1 MAAIIGDNITS
12 PLGFT
17 TDENFQAV
25 RLGKSALRHFDS
37 AEGIPFSFTAS
48 LFTQEQ
54 TGNIKT
60 EGFTKFE
67 ALAYYS
73 IMNAIAE
80 LPEIISGR
88 TVLVLSSTKGNV
100 GILQD
105 IDNEKNIINL
115 GEAARKISDKI
126 GLRQSPIVVS
136 NACISGVSAIILA
149 DRLIDT
155 DKADYVIVCGVDEQS
170 PFIVSGFES
179 LKALSESECR
189 PFDIERLGL
198 NLGEAAATLVLS
210 KARREVCWQ
219 IIEGAIRNDG
229 FHISSPSPKGE
240 GAFQSLIRVIDGTS
254 IDNIAVIN
262 AHGTATMYNDQ
273 MESKAISRAGLSEV
287 YANALKG
294 YFGHTMGAA
303 GVLETIL
310 TMHSVDAGIILGTRN
325 FEELG
330 VSGKVNICSSE
341 KQTDKTSFVK
351 MISGFGG
358 GNASILVSR
367 GNNSEYQ
374 AHHNNQFSISH
385 RVILTQDSLSIDGE
399 FITVDHSGDKLL
411 TALYKERIGDYPKF
425 YKMDSL
431 SKLGFIASEILLQ
444 TEGASDCENTPSRGI
459 AFFNSHASLSTD
471 KAYLETIR
479 DKDNYFPSPS
489 IFVYTLPN
497 IVTGELAIRHHYL
510 GETGFYIL
518 PNKDWERINDI
529 IECMFCDEQ
538 TNSIIGGWVEYLSST
553 NFEANIFIVNKIK

>member
-1 MAAIIGDNITS
+1 MATIIGDNIIS

-17 TDENFQAV
+17 TDENYQAV

-37 AEGIPFSFTAS
+37 AEGIPFPFTAS

-54 TGNIKT
+54 TDNFKK

-67 ALAYYS
+67 SLAYHS
-73 IMNAIAE
+73 IMSAIAE

-88 TVLVLSSTKGNV
+88 TILVLSSTKGNV
-100 GILQD
+100 GSLQD
-105 IDNEKNIINL
+105 ADNETNIINL
-115 GEAARKISDKI
+115 GDAARKISDKI
-126 GLRQSPIVVS
+126 GLSQSPVVVS

-149 DRLIDT
+149 ARLIDT
-155 DKADYVIVCGVDEQS
+155 DKTDYVIVCGVDEQS
-170 PFIVSGFES
+170 PFIISGFES

-210 KARREVCWQ
+210 KERRVGCWR
-219 IIEGAIRNDG
+219 IMEGAVRNDG

-287 YANALKG
+287 PANALKG

-310 TMHSVDAGIILGTRN
+310 TMHSVDKGVILGTRN

-330 VSGKVNICSSE
+330 VSGKVNLCSSE
-341 KQTDKTSFVK
+341 KRTDRTSFVK

-367 GNNSEYQ
+367 GDNPGYKARNNK
-374 AHHNNQFSISH
+374 FSISH
-385 RVILTQDSLSIDGE
+385 RVVLTQDSLSIDGE
-399 FITVDHSGDKLL
+399 SVIVEHSGDGLL
-411 TALYKERIGDYPKF
+411 TALYRERIGDYPKF

-444 TEGASDCENTPSRGI
+444 TEDARDCGNTPSSGI

-489 IFVYTLPN
+489 LFVYTLPN

-518 PNKDWERINDI
+518 PDKDWERINDI
-529 IECMFCDEQ
+529 IECMFCDGQ
-538 TNSIIGGWVEYLSST
+538 TNSILGGWVEYLSSS
-553 NFEANIFIVNKIK
+553 NFEADIFIANKIK

>member
-1 MAAIIGDNITS
+1 MATIIGDNITS

-17 TDENFQAV
+17 TEENFQTV
-25 RLGKSALRHFDS
+25 RLGKTALRHFDS
-37 AEGIPFSFTAS
+37 AERIPFPFTAS

-54 TGNIKT
+54 TDNFKT

-67 ALAYYS
+67 SLAYHS
-73 IMNAIAE
+73 ITNAIAE
-80 LPEIISGR
+80 RPEIISGR

-105 IDNEKNIINL
+105 ADNEKNIENL
-115 GEAARKISDKI
+115 GEAARKISEKI
-126 GLRQSPIVVS
+126 GLSQSPIVVS

-149 DRLIDT
+149 DRLIDA

-170 PFIVSGFES
+170 PFIISGFES

-210 KARREVCWQ
+210 KEPREDCWQ
-219 IIEGAIRNDG
+219 IMEGAIRNDG

-254 IDNIAVIN
+254 IDTIAVIN

-287 YANALKG
+287 PANALKG
-294 YFGHTMGAA
+294 YFGHSMGAA
-303 GVLETIL
+303 GVLETVL
-310 TMHSVDAGIILGTRN
+310 TIHSVDKGIILGTRN

-330 VSGKVNICSSE
+330 VSGKVNLCSSE
-341 KQTDKTSFVK
+341 RQTDKTSFVK

-367 GNNSEYQ
+367 GNNSKVK
-374 AHHNNQFSISH
+374 AHNNQFSISH
-385 RVILTQDSLSIDGE
+385 RVILTQDSLSIDGDSIKVE
-399 FITVDHSGDKLL
+399 HSGDKLL

-444 TEGASDCENTPSRGI
+444 TEDASDCENTPSRGI

-471 KAYLETIR
+471 KAYLGTIS

-489 IFVYTLPN
+489 LFVYTLPN

-518 PNKDWERINDI
+518 PNKDWKRINDI
-529 IECMFCDEQ
+529 IECMFFDEQ

-553 NFEANIFIVNKIK
+553 NFEANIFIANKIK